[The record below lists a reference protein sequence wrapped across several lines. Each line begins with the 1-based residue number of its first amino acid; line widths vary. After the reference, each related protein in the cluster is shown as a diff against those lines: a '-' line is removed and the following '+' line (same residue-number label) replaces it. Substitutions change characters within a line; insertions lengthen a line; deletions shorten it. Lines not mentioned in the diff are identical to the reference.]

1 MSCVGRSILRERF
14 NWFGGMRLKK
24 EDATA
29 RADFSDTSYIRPL
42 VRQMR
47 GGVLSMRGE
56 AARYS
61 IYIFELYRP
70 YSFLLTA
77 FILSAKRRETKE
89 KGFGFII

>member
-1 MSCVGRSILRERF
+1 
-14 NWFGGMRLKK
+14 
-24 EDATA
+24 
-29 RADFSDTSYIRPL
+29 
-42 VRQMR
+42 MR
-47 GGVLSMRGE
+47 GGALSIRGE